1 VSGAFRAASGGR
13 IDRGRPLHFR
23 FDDHDYTGFA
33 GDTLASAL
41 LANGVHLLGRSFKY
55 HRPRG
60 VLGAGPEEPNA
71 LVTVRRD
78 SARVT
83 PNLRATQV
91 ELYDG
96 LEAYSQNR
104 WPSLGLDFGAVSGLL
119 SPFIPAGFY
128 YKTFMWPRAAWRRL
142 YEPRI
147 RAAAGLGRAP
157 EQADPDT
164 YANRFAHCDVLV
176 VGAGP
181 AGLAAAAAAAASGA
195 RVILCDEQPQPGGS
209 LLSEPTGSSDTAIE
223 GEPADRWLT
232 RTLRTLSA
240 HPRVTLLARTT
251 AFGYFPHNLVGLNQR
266 LSDHLDRPDRSQPRE
281 RQWQVRAREVVLATG
296 AIERPLVFPGN
307 DRPGILLASAA
318 RTYLNRYGALAGTRV
333 VVVTAC
339 DAAYQAA
346 LDLHRA
352 GASIRAIVDVRPGS
366 ADGALPEAAR
376 RAGLP
381 IETQSTVLGTSG
393 RLRVRAVRIQKLDEA
408 GGPVGPARRIRCDL
422 VLMSG
427 GLTPSV
433 HLFSQSRGKLA
444 WDENLGAFLPAQAA
458 ERVRSAGACRGVF
471 SLAAAVRDGAHAG
484 LCAAQGAGFAAAA
497 SPPEPPRPESSA
509 AGILGALPQ
518 PPGAHAGKAFVD
530 WQNDVTSRDLALAA
544 REGFRSIE
552 HVKRYTTTGMATDQ
566 GKTSNINALAIVAR
580 ELDKAMPQV
589 GLTTFRMPYT
599 PVTFGSF
606 AGFARG
612 ELFDPVRTT
621 PMHDWAADHGA
632 VFENVGLWKRAR
644 YFPRSGE
651 GMHAAVARECRA
663 VREHCGIFDGSTLGK
678 IEVVGKDA
686 ATFMNRMYV
695 NAWSSLAVGRCRYGI
710 LLRDDGFIYDDGV
723 VARTAE
729 DRFHVTT
736 TTGGAA
742 GVLALM
748 EDYRQ
753 TEWPDLNVWLTST
766 TEQWAVI
773 AVQGPSARR
782 VLEPLVE
789 DIDISAAAMPHM
801 SVARGRICGVPM
813 LLMRVS
819 FTGELGFEVNVP
831 ADFGSAVWRAIY
843 EAGQAH
849 GITPYGTET
858 MHVLRAEKGYI
869 IVGQDT
875 DGTVTPDDAGLSW
888 AIGKSKP
895 DFVGKRALQRPAFA
909 SPYRKQLVGLVTRDP
924 ERVLEEGA
932 QIVPRRQRSAAQAA
946 IGHVTSSYYSASL
959 GRSIAL
965 ALLSGGR
972 SRLGETLYVSMPEGD
987 IRVQA
992 ASPVFYDPQ
1001 GSRLNG

>member
-13 IDRGRPLHFR
+13 IDRSRPLHFR
-23 FDDHDYTGFA
+23 FDGRDYTGFA

-60 VLGAGPEEPNA
+60 ILGAGPEEPNA

-96 LEAYSQNR
+96 LEACSQNR
-104 WPSLGLDFGAVSGLL
+104 WPSLGLDLGAVNGLL

-128 YKTFMWPRAAWRRL
+128 YKTFMWPQSAWHRL
-142 YEPRI
+142 YEPKI

-164 YANRFAHCDVLV
+164 YSNRFAHCDVLV

-181 AGLAAAAAAAASGA
+181 AGLAAAAAATASGA
-195 RVILCDEQPQPGGS
+195 RVIVCDEQPEPGGS
-209 LLSEPTGSSDTAIE
+209 LLSESDAQSDMVIE
-223 GEPADRWLT
+223 GRAADRWLAG
-232 RTLRTLSA
+232 TLQMLAA
-240 HPRVTLLARTT
+240 HPRVTVLTRTT
-251 AFGYFPHNLVGLNQR
+251 AFGYFPHNLLGLNQR
-266 LSDHLDRPDRSQPRE
+266 LSDHLGRPDGSQPRE
-281 RQWQVRAREVVLATG
+281 RQWQVRAKEVVLATG

-307 DRPGILLASAA
+307 DRPGILLAAAA
-318 RTYLNRYGALAGTRV
+318 RTYLNRYGVLPGSRV
-333 VVVTAC
+333 VLVTAC
-339 DAAYQAA
+339 DAAYQTA
-346 LDLHRA
+346 LDLNRA
-352 GASIRAIVDVRPGS
+352 GVSVKAIVDVRGGS
-366 ADGALPEAAR
+366 ADSALPEAAR

-381 IETQSTVLGTSG
+381 IETHSTVIGTSG
-393 RLRVRAVRIQKLDEA
+393 RLRVSAIHVQRLDESGA
-408 GGPVGPARRIRCDL
+408 AAGPVRRIACDL

-444 WDENLGAFLPAQAA
+444 WDESLGAFLPAQAA
-458 ERVRSAGACRGVF
+458 ERVGSAGACRGVF
-471 SLAAAVRDGAHAG
+471 SVAAAVRDGTRAG
-484 LCAAQGAGFAAAA
+484 LGAAQRAGLAVTAAIPEM
-497 SPPEPPRPESSA
+497 PPPESSA
-509 AGILGALPQ
+509 AGCRGALPL
-518 PPGAHAGKAFVD
+518 PPGARAGKAFVD
-530 WQNDVTSRDLALAA
+530 WQNDVTSQDLALAA

-589 GLTTFRMPYT
+589 GLTTFRPPYT
-599 PVTFGSF
+599 PVSFGAF

-612 ELFDPVRTT
+612 ELFDPVRAT
-621 PMHDWAADHGA
+621 PMHDWAARNGA

-651 GMHAAVARECRA
+651 NMDAAVARECLAARG
-663 VREHCGIFDGSTLGK
+663 HCGIFDGSTLGK

-695 NAWSSLAVGRCRYGI
+695 NAWTSLAVGRCRYGV

-753 TEWPDLNVWLTST
+753 TEWPDLDVWLTST

-773 AVQGPSARR
+773 AVQGPNARR
-782 VLEPLVE
+782 VLDPLVE
-789 DIDISAAAMPHM
+789 GIDISAAAMPHM
-801 SVARGRICGVPM
+801 SVGRGRICGVPM
-813 LLMRVS
+813 LFMRVS

-831 ADFGSAVWRAIY
+831 ADFGLAVWQAIY
-843 EAGQAH
+843 DAGQKH

-869 IVGQDT
+869 IIGQDT

-909 SPYRKQLVGLVTRDP
+909 SPYRKQLVGLLTRQP
-924 ERVLEEGA
+924 LQVLEEGA
-932 QIVPRRQRSAAQAA
+932 QIVPAMRRTPPLAA
-946 IGHVTSSYYSASL
+946 IGHVTSSYYSPSV

-972 SRLGETLYVSMPEGD
+972 ARVGETLYVAAPEGD
-987 IRVQA
+987 VPVQVV
-992 ASPVFYDPQ
+992 SPVFYDPK

>member
-1 VSGAFRAASGGR
+1 MSDAFRAASGGR
-13 IDRGRPLHFR
+13 IDRRRPLRFR
-23 FDDHDYTGFA
+23 FDDRDYTGFA

-41 LANGVHLLGRSFKY
+41 LANGVHLFGRSFKY

-60 VLGAGPEEPNA
+60 ILAAGPEEPNA

-83 PNLRATQV
+83 PNVRATQV

-104 WPSLGLDFGAVSGLL
+104 WPSLALDFGAVSGLL

-142 YEPRI
+142 YEPKI

-157 EQADPDT
+157 EQPDPDT
-164 YANRFAHCDVLV
+164 YSNRFAHCDVLV

-195 RVILCDEQPQPGGS
+195 RVILCDEQPEPGGS
-209 LLSEPTGSSDTAIE
+209 LLSEPALHSDAVIE
-223 GEPADRWLT
+223 GEPAERWLAST
-232 RTLRTLSA
+232 VRTLA
-240 HPRVTLLARTT
+240 ANPRVTLLRRTT
-251 AFGYFPHNLVGLNQR
+251 AFGYFPHNLLGLNQR
-266 LSDHLDRPDRSQPRE
+266 LSDHLGRPDRSQSRE
-281 RQWQVRAREVVLATG
+281 RQWQVRAKEVVLATG

-307 DRPGILLASAA
+307 DRPGILLAAAA
-318 RTYLNRYGALAGTRV
+318 RTYLHRYGAIAGSRV
-333 VVVTAC
+333 VLVTAC

-352 GASIRAIVDVRPGS
+352 GAAIKAIIDVRAGS

-381 IETQSTVLGTSG
+381 VEMQSTVIGTSG
-393 RLRVRAVRIQKLDEA
+393 RLRIRAVRVQKLDSSGA
-408 GGPVGPARRIRCDL
+408 PAGPARRIRCDL
-422 VLMSG
+422 LLMSG

-433 HLFSQSRGKLA
+433 HLFSQSRGKLT

-471 SLAAAVRDGAHAG
+471 SLSAAVRDGTHAG
-484 LCAAQGAGFAAAA
+484 LTAVQSAGLSVAA
-497 SPPEPPRPESSA
+497 SMPQPPSPESSA

-518 PPGAHAGKAFVD
+518 PPSARAGKAFVD

-580 ELDKAMPQV
+580 ELDKTMPQV

-599 PVTFGSF
+599 PVSFGSF

-621 PMHDWAADHGA
+621 PMHDWAARHGA

-644 YFPRSGE
+644 YFPRPGE
-651 GMHAAVARECRA
+651 DMHAAVARECLA
-663 VREHCGIFDGSTLGK
+663 VRNQCGIFDGSTLGK

-695 NAWSSLAVGRCRYGI
+695 NAWTSLAVGRCRYGI

-723 VARTAE
+723 VARTAD

-782 VLEPLVE
+782 VLEPLVKGL
-789 DIDISAAAMPHM
+789 DLSAAALPHM

-831 ADFGSAVWRAIY
+831 ADFGAAVWQAIHD
-843 EAGQAH
+843 AGQEH

-875 DGTVTPDDAGLSW
+875 DGTVTPEDAGLSW
-888 AIGKSKP
+888 TIGKSKP
-895 DFVGKRALQRPAFA
+895 DFVGKRSLSRAAFA
-909 SPYRKQLVGLVTRDP
+909 SPSRKQLVGLLTRATQC
-924 ERVLEEGA
+924 VLEEGA
-932 QIVPRRQRSAAQAA
+932 QVVPSRQRAAPEAA
-946 IGHVTSSYYSASL
+946 IGHVTSSYYSPSL
-959 GRSIAL
+959 DRSIAL
-965 ALLSGGR
+965 ALVTSGR
-972 SRLGETLYVSMPEGD
+972 SRLGETLYVAMPDGD
-987 IRVQA
+987 IPVQLV
-992 ASPVFYDPQ
+992 SPVFYDPQ